1 MRLGGEKVSDSL
13 LVIVVKAVRGAFSG
27 RISWHTVFLFNV
39 TAQVSQCLNKGGAEV
54 LSSEKEKQN
63 YVQFCTEGKK
73 EIPLNVTS
81 SLSFPLA
88 ENGLLFL
95 MCICKLVL
103 PKYKHF
109 VFLSTP
115 DDFCCYNYC

>member
-1 MRLGGEKVSDSL
+1 MSLRLGGEKDSDSL

-73 EIPLNVTS
+73 RNPFECHFQ
-81 SLSFPLA
+81 SFFSI
-88 ENGLLFL
+88 G
-95 MCICKLVL
+95 
-103 PKYKHF
+103 
-109 VFLSTP
+109 
-115 DDFCCYNYC
+115 